1 MGHPSGVHE
10 IHPFFPRWGIL
21 FSIHYD
27 YAGKM
32 NALLNLPIHLHPS
45 RRLTLVVAERYE
57 HENITELI
65 AALCLRGPLYVL
77 AGSDWLPSYGLT
89 RLIRH
94 RTHEVRQ
101 TLNHTRMARAF
112 TCYQLLDLIANIRPD
127 DEPLLILDF
136 LNTFQD
142 DDIPLSVRLRV
153 LRQCCGHLQRLA
165 FRKPV
170 VIFVQGLK
178 TENDEAFLSIL
189 QQSADEIR
197 RIEGEPERVCQP
209 ALF

>member
-1 MGHPSGVHE
+1 
-10 IHPFFPRWGIL
+10 
-21 FSIHYD
+21 
-27 YAGKM
+27 M
-32 NALLNLPIHLHPS
+32 NALLNLSVHLHPS
-45 RRLTLVVAERYE
+45 RRLTLVVTERYE
-57 HENITELI
+57 RENITELM

-89 RLIRH
+89 RIIRH

-101 TLNHTRMARAF
+101 TLNHIRMARAF

-127 DEPLLILDF
+127 NEPLLILDF
-136 LNTFQD
+136 LNPFQD
-142 DDIPLSVRLRV
+142 DDIPLSVRFRV

-170 VIFVQGLK
+170 IVFVQGTK
-178 TENDEAFLSIL
+178 TENDEIFLSIL
-189 QQSADEIR
+189 QQSADEVLH
-197 RIEGEPERVCQP
+197 IEGEPERVCQP

>member
-1 MGHPSGVHE
+1 
-10 IHPFFPRWGIL
+10 
-21 FSIHYD
+21 
-27 YAGKM
+27 M

-101 TLNHTRMARAF
+101 TLNHVRMARAF

-136 LNTFQD
+136 LNTFLN
-142 DDIPLSVRLRV
+142 DDIPLPVRFRV

-170 VIFVQGLK
+170 VSLGSRN
-178 TENDEAFLSIL
+178 ED
-189 QQSADEIR
+189 
-197 RIEGEPERVCQP
+197 
-209 ALF
+209 

>member
-1 MGHPSGVHE
+1 
-10 IHPFFPRWGIL
+10 
-21 FSIHYD
+21 
-27 YAGKM
+27 M
-32 NALLNLPIHLHPS
+32 NALLNLPIHLHPP
-45 RRLTLVVAERYE
+45 RRLTLVVADRYE
-57 HENITELI
+57 RENITELI

-77 AGSDWLPSYGLT
+77 AGSDWLPGYGLT

-101 TLNHTRMARAF
+101 TLKHVRMARAF
-112 TCYQLLDLIANIRPD
+112 TCYQLLDLIADIRPD

-136 LNTFQD
+136 LNTFLN
-142 DDIPLSVRLRV
+142 DDIPLPVRFRV

-170 VIFVQGLK
+170 VVLVQ
-178 TENDEAFLSIL
+178 ERPIEDYAFFQTSLHRMRMKSCASKRSRSG
-189 QQSADEIR
+189 SAK
-197 RIEGEPERVCQP
+197 P

>member
-1 MGHPSGVHE
+1 
-10 IHPFFPRWGIL
+10 
-21 FSIHYD
+21 
-27 YAGKM
+27 M
-32 NALLNLPIHLHPS
+32 NALLNLSVHLHPS

-57 HENITELI
+57 RENVTELI

-77 AGSDWLPSYGLT
+77 AGSDWLPSYSLT

-94 RTHEVRQ
+94 QTYEVKQ
-101 TLNHTRMARAF
+101 TLNHVRMARAF
-112 TCYQLLDLIANIRPD
+112 TCYQLLDLIANLRPD

-142 DDIPLSVRLRV
+142 DDIPLPVRFRV
-153 LRQCCGHLQRLA
+153 LRQCSGHLQRLA

-178 TENDEAFLSIL
+178 TENSEAFLSIL
-189 QQSADEIR
+189 QQGADEILN
-197 RIEGEPERVCQP
+197 IEGEPERVCQP

>member
-1 MGHPSGVHE
+1 MGHPSGVPE

-27 YAGKM
+27 YAGRM
-32 NALLNLPIHLHPS
+32 NALLNLPVHLHPS

-57 HENITELI
+57 RENITELI
-65 AALCLRGPLYVL
+65 AALCMRGPLYVL

-94 RTHEVRQ
+94 RTHEVKQ
-101 TLNHTRMARAF
+101 TLKHVRMARAF

-142 DDIPLSVRLRV
+142 DDIPLPVRFRV

-170 VIFVQGLK
+170 IVFVQGLK

-189 QQSADEIR
+189 AQNADEVLH
-197 RIEGEPERVCQP
+197 IEGEPERVCQP

>member
-1 MGHPSGVHE
+1 MPA
-10 IHPFFPRWGIL
+10 R
-21 FSIHYD
+21 
-27 YAGKM
+27 
-32 NALLNLPIHLHPS
+32 
-45 RRLTLVVAERYE
+45 
-57 HENITELI
+57 
-65 AALCLRGPLYVL
+65 PLYVL

-94 RTHEVRQ
+94 RTHEVKQ
-101 TLNHTRMARAF
+101 TLNHVHMARAF

-127 DEPLLILDF
+127 EEPLLILDF

-142 DDIPLSVRLRV
+142 DDIPLPVRFRV

-189 QQSADEIR
+189 AQSADEVLH
-197 RIEGEPERVCQP
+197 IEGEPERVCQP

>member
-1 MGHPSGVHE
+1 
-10 IHPFFPRWGIL
+10 
-21 FSIHYD
+21 
-27 YAGKM
+27 M
-32 NALLNLPIHLHPS
+32 NALLNLPVNFHPS
-45 RRLTLVVAERYE
+45 RRLTLVVAQRYE
-57 HENITELI
+57 RENVTELI

-94 RTHEVRQ
+94 RTHEVKQ
-101 TLNHTRMARAF
+101 TLNHIHMARAF

-142 DDIPLSVRLRV
+142 DDIPLPVRFRV

-170 VIFVQGLK
+170 AIFVQGLK
-178 TENDEAFLSIL
+178 TEEDEAFLSIL
-189 QQSADEIR
+189 AQNADEVLY
-197 RIEGEPERVCQP
+197 IEGESERVCQP

>member
-1 MGHPSGVHE
+1 
-10 IHPFFPRWGIL
+10 
-21 FSIHYD
+21 
-27 YAGKM
+27 M

-77 AGSDWLPSYGLT
+77 AGSDWLPGYGLT

-101 TLNHTRMARAF
+101 TLKHVRMARAF

-136 LNTFQD
+136 LNTFLN
-142 DDIPLSVRLRV
+142 DDIPLPVRFRV

-170 VIFVQGLK
+170 AVFVQERMLK
-178 TENDEAFLSIL
+178 TMRRYTAFLRKVRMKCYASKWSRNG
-189 QQSADEIR
+189 SANPSCSNAY
-197 RIEGEPERVCQP
+197 GTNP
-209 ALF
+209 ASCLAIDPATD

>member
-1 MGHPSGVHE
+1 
-10 IHPFFPRWGIL
+10 
-21 FSIHYD
+21 
-27 YAGKM
+27 M
-32 NALLNLPIHLHPS
+32 NALLNLSTNLRPTQ
-45 RRLTLVVAERYE
+45 RLSLAVTERYE
-57 HENITELI
+57 RQNVTELI

-77 AGSDWLPSYGLT
+77 AGSDWLPSYGLA

-94 RTHEVRQ
+94 RTHEVKQ
-101 TLNHTRMARAF
+101 TLKQVRMARAF

-142 DDIPLSVRLRV
+142 DDIPLPVRFRV

-170 VIFVQGLK
+170 IVFVQGLK
-178 TENDEAFLSIL
+178 TEDDEAFLAIL
-189 QQSADEIR
+189 AQNADEVL
-197 RIEGEPERVCQP
+197 RIEGELERVCQP

>member
-1 MGHPSGVHE
+1 M
-10 IHPFFPRWGIL
+10 
-21 FSIHYD
+21 D
-27 YAGKM
+27 
-32 NALLNLPIHLHPS
+32 ALLNLPVNLHPS
-45 RRLTLVVAERYE
+45 RRLTLVVTERYE
-57 HENITELI
+57 RQHITELM

-101 TLNHTRMARAF
+101 TLKHVRMARAF
-112 TCYQLLDLIANIRPD
+112 TCCQLLDLIANIRPD

-142 DDIPLSVRLRV
+142 DDIPLPVRFRV

-170 VIFVQGLK
+170 IIFVQGLK
-178 TENDEAFLSIL
+178 IESDEAFLSIL
-189 QQSADEIR
+189 AQNADEVLH
-197 RIEGEPERVCQP
+197 IEAEPERVCQG

>member
-1 MGHPSGVHE
+1 
-10 IHPFFPRWGIL
+10 
-21 FSIHYD
+21 
-27 YAGKM
+27 M
-32 NALLNLPIHLHPS
+32 NALLNLPIHLQPS

-57 HENITELI
+57 RENITELM

-101 TLNHTRMARAF
+101 TLNHIRMARAF
-112 TCYQLLDLIANIRPD
+112 TCYQLLDLIANLRPD
-127 DEPLLILDF
+127 EEPLLILDF
-136 LNTFQD
+136 LNTFLN
-142 DDIPLSVRLRV
+142 DDIPLPVRFRV

-178 TENDEAFLSIL
+178 TENDEAFLAIL
-189 QQSADEIR
+189 TGSADEVL
-197 RIEGEPERVCQP
+197 RIETEPERVCQP